1 MKFYKMIYPDNRMVS
16 EETLKSWACDAVDNN
31 EADVIGAK
39 TADDAKRQ
47 INDDVRLA
55 IEILEDLGHVTL
67 SNKAKL

>member
-31 EADVIGAK
+31 EADVLGSK
-39 TADDAKRQ
+39 SADDAKQQ
-47 INDDVRLA
+47 IMDDVRLA
-55 IEILEDLGHVTL
+55 IEILEDLGYVTL